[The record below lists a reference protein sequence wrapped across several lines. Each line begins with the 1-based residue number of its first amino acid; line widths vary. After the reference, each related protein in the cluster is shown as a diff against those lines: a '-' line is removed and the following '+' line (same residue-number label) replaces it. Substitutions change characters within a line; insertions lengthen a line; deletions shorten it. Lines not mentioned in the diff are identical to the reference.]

1 MSNSALNAIRRTV
14 APGLHHLSLISGMS
28 RYKTFGSPA
37 ARVIMFHGV
46 GGSDCPA
53 DIFES
58 QMRYLKANFNVV
70 SLREAL
76 TIFDDSLRKF
86 STEIVLT
93 FDDGLQNNYTIA
105 YPILLRYE
113 LPATF
118 FVCPGLI
125 ESRTWQWAHEMEQRL
140 IGCKQDNLQKIFDKL
155 GISERESEGNRDS
168 DVTEKIIELMKT
180 MENDRR
186 IGTENFIRSLT
197 QNFETAKRQH
207 DLYDTMNWDE
217 LCSMDP
223 ELITIGSHTVHH
235 QMLTRVPNE
244 EMHYQIQ
251 ESKQWL
257 ERRLNRPVDFFCY
270 PNGDYDTPIAQVVAQ
285 NYKAAVTTKSGYFN
299 KGDDVYQINRIPAA
313 DKLPLFAWRMFRP

>member
-1 MSNSALNAIRRTV
+1 MSSSALNMIKRTV
-14 APGLHHLSLISGMS
+14 APGLHQLSLISGIS

-46 GGSDCPA
+46 GGPDCPA

-70 SLREAL
+70 SLQEAL
-76 TIFDDSLRKF
+76 TIFGDPVRNF

-125 ESRTWQWAHEMEQRL
+125 ESRTWQWAHEIEQRL
-140 IGCKQDNLQKIFDKL
+140 MGAKPDSLNIICDKL
-155 GISERESEGNRDS
+155 GIGERGKKANSGS

-180 MENDRR
+180 MESDRR
-186 IGTENFIRSLT
+186 ISAEHFIRSLT
-197 QNFETAKRQH
+197 HNFEMGKSQH
-207 DLYDTMNWDE
+207 DLYDTMSWDE
-217 LCSMDP
+217 LQSLDS
-223 ELITIGSHTVHH
+223 ELITVGSHTVHH
-235 QMLTRVPNE
+235 QMLTRVSHE

-257 ERRLNRPVDFFCY
+257 ERKLSRPVEYFCY
-270 PNGDYDTPIAQVVAQ
+270 PNGDYDASIAHVVAQ
-285 NYKAAVTTKSGYFN
+285 NYKAALTTVAGYFN
-299 KGDDVYQINRIPAA
+299 KGDDVYQISRIPAA
-313 DKLPLFAWRMFRP
+313 DKVSLFAWRMFRP

>member
-1 MSNSALNAIRRTV
+1 MPNSAHNTIKRAL
-14 APGLHHLSLISGMS
+14 APGLHHLSLISGLS
-28 RYKTFGSPA
+28 RYKTFESPA
-37 ARVIMFHGV
+37 ARVIMYHGV
-46 GGSDCPA
+46 GGPDSPA

-70 SLREAL
+70 SLQEAI
-76 TIFDDSLRKF
+76 TIFDDPVRHF

-93 FDDGLQNNYTIA
+93 FDDGLQNNYTVA

-140 IGCKQDNLQKIFDKL
+140 IGAKHDSLKKIYDKL
-155 GISERESEGNRDS
+155 GIGERKIKGNSGSEVVEE
-168 DVTEKIIELMKT
+168 IIERMKT
-180 MENDRR
+180 MESERR
-186 IGTENFIRSLT
+186 ISVEHFIRSLT
-197 QNFETAKRQH
+197 HNFEMAKSQH
-207 DLYDTMNWDE
+207 DQYDTMSWDE
-217 LCSMDP
+217 LQSVDP
-223 ELITIGSHTVHH
+223 ALITVGSHTVHH

-257 ERRLNRPVDFFCY
+257 ERRLNRPVDYFCY
-270 PNGDYDTPIAQVVAQ
+270 PNGDYDESIAHVVAQ
-285 NYKAAVTTKSGYFN
+285 NYKAAVTTVAGYFN
-299 KGDDVYQINRIPAA
+299 KEDDVYQINRIPAA
-313 DKLPLFAWRMFRP
+313 DKLSLFAWRMFRP